1 MACDGVMELMM
12 NVAGTRLLVTDTL
25 TRPQR
30 PVIHPNG
37 ATYGVRTGIRHPLFA
52 ADLTL
57 IV

>member
-12 NVAGTRLLVTDTL
+12 NIAGTRLLVTDTIHH
-25 TRPQR
+25 PQR
-30 PVIHPNG
+30 FRAQPNG